1 MEKSLK
7 YKKNIFYMFLIIL
20 CFFPQLNQASDKPNI
35 VLILIDDLGLTD
47 LQAYGGEISTPNI
60 DILASEG
67 MLFTNYHTTPECA
80 PSRAMLL
87 TGMDNHNTGIPMIP
101 EVMPTKYR
109 NTPGYEGYLRDDALT
124 LAEILKPAGYRTY
137 MTGKWHLAFGGKE
150 TAALPYNRGF
160 DKTFILDATG
170 GNNFS
175 HHSYLP
181 YYLESPWFKNGKEA
195 ELPEDFYSSKFFVD
209 QMIEFIE
216 EDKNQDAPFF
226 SYLSFQAQ
234 HIPLQAPQEFIDKYL
249 ETYEAG
255 WEELREQRKN
265 RAIKYG
271 IFPPNKEIVDSFSG
285 FDDWFELD
293 QENKK
298 MLIKSMAV
306 FAGMLDAMDFHI
318 GRFMTY
324 LKKEGLYE
332 NTIFIVTAD
341 NGPEGNDPSDHAP
354 WREWFKT
361 TIYDRDY
368 ETLGDQD
375 SYVYIGTEF
384 AQAMASPSH
393 LFKFHMSEGGL
404 RVPLIISGPDI
415 KKGKNQNFAFVTD
428 IAATLSDIVFDEVD
442 ERIIGKSLQNS
453 LSGLDEKNYLDT
465 ESVGLEVTG
474 NSALFKG
481 DFKIVRNRP
490 PNGSNQWEL
499 YNLSEDPGETINLAK
514 RMPNKLHE
522 LIEEYETYAEKNGV
536 IDLPL
541 DYEWAAE
548 MTINTFKRNYL
559 PLIWKAVLFIILAM
573 SLVVV
578 LIRRRR
584 NAKN

>member
-7 YKKNIFYMFLIIL
+7 YKKNIFYVFLTVL
-20 CFFPQLNQASDKPNI
+20 CFFSPINQANDKPNI

-47 LQAYGGEISTPNI
+47 LQTYGGEISTPNI

-181 YYLESPWFKNGKEA
+181 YYLESPWFKNGQEA

-216 EDKNQDAPFF
+216 EDKDQDTPFF

-234 HIPLQAPQEFIDKYL
+234 HIPLQAPREFIDKYL
-249 ETYEAG
+249 ETYELG

-265 RAIKYG
+265 RAIEYG

-285 FDDWFELD
+285 FDDWSEVD

-404 RVPLIISGPDI
+404 RVPLIISGPEI

-428 IAATLSDIVFDEVD
+428 IAATISDIVFDEVD

-453 LSGLDEKNYLDT
+453 LAGFDERNYLDT

-514 RMPNKLHE
+514 RMPNKLQE
-522 LIEEYETYAEKNGV
+522 LTEDYEKYAEKNGV

-559 PLIWKAVLFIILAM
+559 PLIYKAAFFIVSAIF
-573 SLVVV
+573 LVIVF
-578 LIRRRR
+578 RRRWR
-584 NAKN
+584 IV

>member
-1 MEKSLK
+1 MEKGLK
-7 YKKNIFYMFLIIL
+7 YKKNIFYVFFTAL
-20 CFFPQLNQASDKPNI
+20 CFFSPINQANDKPNI

-181 YYLESPWFKNGKEA
+181 YYLESPWFKNGQEA

-216 EDKNQDAPFF
+216 EDKNQDTPFF

-265 RAIKYG
+265 RAIEYG

-285 FDDWFELD
+285 FDDWSEVD

-404 RVPLIISGPDI
+404 RVPLIISGPEI

-428 IAATLSDIVFDEVD
+428 IAATLSDIVFDEID

-453 LSGLDEKNYLDT
+453 LAGFDEKNYIDT

-514 RMPNKLHE
+514 RMPNKLQE
-522 LIEEYETYAEKNGV
+522 LTRDYETYAEKNGV

-559 PLIWKAVLFIILAM
+559 PFIWKAAFFIMLAIF
-573 SLVVV
+573 LVIVF
-578 LIRRRR
+578 RRRR
-584 NAKN
+584 RIV

>member
-1 MEKSLK
+1 MEKGLK
-7 YKKNIFYMFLIIL
+7 YKKKIFYVFFTAL
-20 CFFPQLNQASDKPNI
+20 CFFSPINQANDKPNI

-181 YYLESPWFKNGKEA
+181 YYLESPWFKNGEEA

-216 EDKNQDAPFF
+216 EDKNQDTPFF

-265 RAIKYG
+265 RAIEYG

-285 FDDWFELD
+285 FDDWSEVD

-404 RVPLIISGPDI
+404 RVPLIISGPEI

-442 ERIIGKSLQNS
+442 ERIIGKSLQSS
-453 LSGLDEKNYLDT
+453 LEGSGEKNYTDSD
-465 ESVGLEVTG
+465 SVGLEVTG

-481 DFKIVRNRP
+481 NFKIVRNRP

-499 YNLSEDPGETINLAK
+499 FNLSEDPGETINLATS
-514 RMPNKLHE
+514 MPNKLLE
-522 LIEEYETYAEKNGV
+522 LIEEYEAYAEKNGV
-536 IDLPL
+536 IELPL

-559 PLIWKAVLFIILAM
+559 PLIWKAVLLIILAM

>member
-7 YKKNIFYMFLIIL
+7 YKKNIFHVFLTVL
-20 CFFPQLNQASDKPNI
+20 CFFSPINQANDKPNI

-181 YYLESPWFKNGKEA
+181 YYLESPWFKNGQEA

-209 QMIEFIE
+209 QMIELIE
-216 EDKNQDAPFF
+216 EDKDQDTPFF

-234 HIPLQAPQEFIDKYL
+234 HIPLQAPREFIDKYL
-249 ETYEAG
+249 ETYELG

-265 RAIKYG
+265 RAIEYG

-285 FDDWFELD
+285 FDDWSEVD

-404 RVPLIISGPDI
+404 RVPLIISGPEI

-428 IAATLSDIVFDEVD
+428 IAATISDIVFDEVD

-453 LSGLDEKNYLDT
+453 LAGFDERNYLDT

-514 RMPNKLHE
+514 RMPNKLQE
-522 LIEEYETYAEKNGV
+522 LTEDYETYAEKNGV

-559 PLIWKAVLFIILAM
+559 PLIYKAAFFIVSAIF
-573 SLVVV
+573 LVIVF
-578 LIRRRR
+578 RRRWR
-584 NAKN
+584 IV

>member
-1 MEKSLK
+1 MKSFKL
-7 YKKNIFYMFLIIL
+7 LL
-20 CFFPQLNQASDKPNI
+20 LFFSLFPLSIHSDDKPNI

-47 LQAYGGEISTPNI
+47 IQAYGGEISTPNM
-60 DILASEG
+60 DSLASEG

-101 EVMPTKYR
+101 EVLPWEYR

-124 LAEILKPAGYRTY
+124 IAEILKPAGYRSY
-137 MTGKWHLAFGGKE
+137 MTGKWHLAFGGHE
-150 TAALPYNRGF
+150 TAALPFNRGF

-181 YYLESPWFKNGKEA
+181 YYAESPWFKNGEETK
-195 ELPEDFYSSKFFVD
+195 LPEDFYSSEFFVD

-216 EDKNQDAPFF
+216 EDKDTDVPFF
-226 SYLSFQAQ
+226 AYLSFQAQ
-234 HIPLQAPQEFIDKYL
+234 HIPLQAPQKFIDKYL
-249 ETYEAG
+249 TTYDEG
-255 WEELREQRKN
+255 WDILREQRKN
-265 RAIKYG
+265 KAIEKG
-271 IFPPNKEIVDSFSG
+271 IFPPDKKIVDSMST
-285 FDDWFELD
+285 LD
-293 QENKK
+293 SWSALDLESKK
-298 MLIKSMAV
+298 MIIKSMAV

-318 GRFMTY
+318 GRFITY

-404 RVPLIISGPDI
+404 RVPLIMSGPGI
-415 KKGKNQNFAFVTD
+415 KKGKNHNFVFVTD
-428 IAATLSDIVFDEVD
+428 IAATISDIVFDDVD

-453 LSGLDEKNYLDT
+453 LAGSNQNNYEDS
-465 ESVGLEVTG
+465 EAVGLEVTG

-481 DFKIVRNRP
+481 NYKIVRNRP

-499 YNLSEDPGETINLAK
+499 YNLHEDPGETQDLSKI
-514 RMPNKLHE
+514 MPDKLSE
-522 LIEEYETYAEKNGV
+522 LIEDYGQYVQTNGV
-536 IDLPL
+536 IELPL
-541 DYEWAAE
+541 DYQWAEE
-548 MTINTFKRNYL
+548 MTVNTFKRNYL
-559 PLIWKAVLFIILAM
+559 PLLLRAVSVIALTVF
-573 SLVVV
+573 VVIY
-578 LIRRRR
+578 LRRRWK
-584 NAKN
+584 KNSKLNI

>member
-7 YKKNIFYMFLIIL
+7 YKKNIFYVFLTVL
-20 CFFPQLNQASDKPNI
+20 CFFSPINQANDKPNI

-181 YYLESPWFKNGKEA
+181 YYLESPWFKNGQEA

-216 EDKNQDAPFF
+216 EDKDQDTTFF

-234 HIPLQAPQEFIDKYL
+234 HIPLQAPQEFIDKYI
-249 ETYEAG
+249 ETYELG

-265 RAIKYG
+265 RAIEYG

-285 FDDWFELD
+285 FDDWSEVD

-404 RVPLIISGPDI
+404 RVPLIISGPEI

-428 IAATLSDIVFDEVD
+428 IAATISDIVFDEVD

-453 LSGLDEKNYLDT
+453 LAGFDERNYLDT

-514 RMPNKLHE
+514 RMPNKLQE
-522 LIEEYETYAEKNGV
+522 LTEDYEKYAEKNGV

-559 PLIWKAVLFIILAM
+559 PLIYKAAFFIVSAIF
-573 SLVVV
+573 LVIVF
-578 LIRRRR
+578 RRRWR
-584 NAKN
+584 IV

>member
-7 YKKNIFYMFLIIL
+7 YKKNIFYVFLTAV
-20 CFFPQLNQASDKPNI
+20 CFFSPINQAGDKPNI

-181 YYLESPWFKNGKEA
+181 YYLESPWFKNGQEA

-216 EDKNQDAPFF
+216 EDKDQDTPFF

-265 RAIKYG
+265 RAIEYG

-285 FDDWFELD
+285 FDDWSEVD

-332 NTIFIVTAD
+332 KTIFIVTAD

-404 RVPLIISGPDI
+404 RVPLIISGPEI

-453 LSGLDEKNYLDT
+453 LAGFDERNYLDT

-499 YNLSEDPGETINLAK
+499 YNLFEDPGETINLAK
-514 RMPNKLHE
+514 RMPNKLQE
-522 LIEEYETYAEKNGV
+522 LTKDYETYAEKNGV

-559 PLIWKAVLFIILAM
+559 PFIRKAAFFIMLAIF
-573 SLVVV
+573 LV
-578 LIRRRR
+578 IIFRRRR
-584 NAKN
+584 KIV

>member
-1 MEKSLK
+1 
-7 YKKNIFYMFLIIL
+7 MFLIIL

-181 YYLESPWFKNGKEA
+181 YYLESPWFKNGQEA

-216 EDKNQDAPFF
+216 EDKNQDTPFF

-265 RAIKYG
+265 RAIEYG

-285 FDDWFELD
+285 FDAWSEVD

-298 MLIKSMAV
+298 LLIKSMAV

-404 RVPLIISGPDI
+404 RVPLIISGPEI

-442 ERIIGKSLQNS
+442 ERIIGKSLQSS
-453 LSGLDEKNYLDT
+453 LAGSDEKSYTDSD
-465 ESVGLEVTG
+465 SVGLEVTG

-499 YNLSEDPGETINLAK
+499 FNLSEDPGETINLATS
-514 RMPNKLHE
+514 MPNKLLE
-522 LIEEYETYAEKNGV
+522 LIEEYEAYAEKNGV
-536 IDLPL
+536 IELPL

-559 PLIWKAVLFIILAM
+559 PLIWKAALFIILAM

>member
-7 YKKNIFYMFLIIL
+7 YKKNIFYVFLTAL
-20 CFFPQLNQASDKPNI
+20 CFFSPINQANDKPNI

-181 YYLESPWFKNGKEA
+181 YYLESPWFKNGQEA

-216 EDKNQDAPFF
+216 EDKDQDTPFF

-234 HIPLQAPQEFIDKYL
+234 HIPLQAPREFIDKYL
-249 ETYEAG
+249 ETYELG

-265 RAIKYG
+265 RAIEYG

-285 FDDWFELD
+285 FDDWSEVD

-404 RVPLIISGPDI
+404 RVPLIISGPEI

-428 IAATLSDIVFDEVD
+428 IAATISDIVFDEVD

-453 LSGLDEKNYLDT
+453 LAGFDEKNYLDT

-514 RMPNKLHE
+514 RMPNKLQE
-522 LIEEYETYAEKNGV
+522 LTEDYETYAEKNGV

-559 PLIWKAVLFIILAM
+559 PLIYKAAFFIVSAIF
-573 SLVVV
+573 LVIVF
-578 LIRRRR
+578 RRRWR
-584 NAKN
+584 IV

>member
-1 MEKSLK
+1 
-7 YKKNIFYMFLIIL
+7 MFLTVL
-20 CFFPQLNQASDKPNI
+20 CFFSPINQANDKPNI

-181 YYLESPWFKNGKEA
+181 YYLESPWFKNGQEA

-216 EDKNQDAPFF
+216 EDKDQDTPFF

-249 ETYEAG
+249 ETYELG

-265 RAIKYG
+265 RAIEYG

-285 FDDWFELD
+285 FDDWSEVD

-324 LKKEGLYE
+324 LKKEGLYK

-404 RVPLIISGPDI
+404 RVPLIISGPEI

-428 IAATLSDIVFDEVD
+428 IAATISDIVFDEVD

-453 LSGLDEKNYLDT
+453 LAGFDERNYLDT

-514 RMPNKLHE
+514 RMPNKLQE
-522 LIEEYETYAEKNGV
+522 LTEDYEKYAEKNGV

-559 PLIWKAVLFIILAM
+559 PLIYKAAFFIVSAIF
-573 SLVVV
+573 LVIVF
-578 LIRRRR
+578 RRRWR
-584 NAKN
+584 IV

>member
-1 MEKSLK
+1 MEKGLK
-7 YKKNIFYMFLIIL
+7 YKKKIFYVFLTAL
-20 CFFPQLNQASDKPNI
+20 CFFSPINQANDKPNI

-181 YYLESPWFKNGKEA
+181 YYLESPWFKNGEEA

-216 EDKNQDAPFF
+216 EDKNQDTPFF

-265 RAIKYG
+265 RAIEYG

-285 FDDWFELD
+285 FDDWSEVD

-404 RVPLIISGPDI
+404 RVPLIISGPEI

-442 ERIIGKSLQNS
+442 ERIIGKSLQSS
-453 LSGLDEKNYLDT
+453 LAGSDDKNYTDSD
-465 ESVGLEVTG
+465 SVGLEVTG

-481 DFKIVRNRP
+481 NFKIVRNRP

-499 YNLSEDPGETINLAK
+499 FNLSEDPGETINLATS
-514 RMPNKLHE
+514 MPNKLLE
-522 LIEEYETYAEKNGV
+522 LIEEYKAYAEKNGV
-536 IDLPL
+536 IELPL

-559 PLIWKAVLFIILAM
+559 PLIWKAVLSIILAM

>member
-1 MEKSLK
+1 MEKGLK
-7 YKKNIFYMFLIIL
+7 YKKKIFYVFFTAL
-20 CFFPQLNQASDKPNI
+20 CFFSPINQANDKPNI

-181 YYLESPWFKNGKEA
+181 YYLESPWFKNGQEA

-216 EDKNQDAPFF
+216 EDKNQDTPFF

-265 RAIKYG
+265 RAIEYG

-285 FDDWFELD
+285 FDDWSEVD

-404 RVPLIISGPDI
+404 RVPLIISGPEI

-428 IAATLSDIVFDEVD
+428 IAATLSDIVFDEID

-453 LSGLDEKNYLDT
+453 LAGFDEKNYIDT

-514 RMPNKLHE
+514 RMPNKLQE
-522 LIEEYETYAEKNGV
+522 LTRDYETYAEKNGV

-559 PLIWKAVLFIILAM
+559 PFIWKAAFFIMLAI
-573 SLVVV
+573 SLVIVF
-578 LIRRRR
+578 RRRR
-584 NAKN
+584 IIV

>member
-1 MEKSLK
+1 
-7 YKKNIFYMFLIIL
+7 MFLIIL
-20 CFFPQLNQASDKPNI
+20 CFFSPLNQANNKPNI

-181 YYLESPWFKNGKEA
+181 YYLESPWFKNGQEA

-216 EDKNQDAPFF
+216 EDKDQDTPFF

-249 ETYEAG
+249 ETYELG

-265 RAIKYG
+265 RAIEYG

-285 FDDWFELD
+285 FDDWSEVD

-404 RVPLIISGPDI
+404 RVPLIISGPEI

-428 IAATLSDIVFDEVD
+428 IAATISDIVFDEVD

-453 LSGLDEKNYLDT
+453 LAGFDERNYLDT

-514 RMPNKLHE
+514 RMPNKLQE
-522 LIEEYETYAEKNGV
+522 LTEDYEKYAEKNGV

-559 PLIWKAVLFIILAM
+559 PLIYKAAFFIVSAIF
-573 SLVVV
+573 LVIVF
-578 LIRRRR
+578 RRRWR
-584 NAKN
+584 IV